1 MARKAKLVLLD
12 EPGAG
17 LNHSEKMELL
27 ELCRRI
33 RDLGTGVVLI
43 EHDMTVVME
52 VSERV
57 VVMNFGKEIAEGTP
71 AQIKSNPA
79 VIEAYLGREDESA
92 PPKIRPEITA
102 AQVEGA
108 EADAS
113 LAADAGNMGGQG

>member
-1 MARKAKLVLLD
+1 MARAMARKAKLVLLD

-71 AQIKSNPA
+71 AEIKSNPA
-79 VIEAYLGREDESA
+79 VIEAYLGREDQTA
-92 PPKIRPEITA
+92 PPEVTS
-102 AQVEGA
+102 AQVEKA
-108 EADAS
+108 ETAAS
-113 LAADAGNMGGQG
+113 QAADVGNKGGHS

>member
-1 MARKAKLVLLD
+1 VLLD

-71 AQIKSNPA
+71 AEIKSNPA
-79 VIEAYLGREDESA
+79 VIEAYLGREDQTVPPEVTSA
-92 PPKIRPEITA
+92 LVERAETA
-102 AQVEGA
+102 ASQ
-108 EADAS
+108 
-113 LAADAGNMGGQG
+113 AADAGNKGGLS